1 MEVVDVAIVGGGPA
15 GSTCAAFCAAAG
27 LRTLVLE
34 REKFP
39 REKVCG
45 DCLNPACWPVLA
57 RLELAEE
64 IRNGPHG
71 VVNAVEFIAISGQ
84 KLRVDLFVRDDG
96 MISVKRS
103 LFDHLLLDR
112 ARTLGAEIREETT
125 LIALDRTAA
134 KNWRIDIV
142 RETFAARV
150 VVGADGRNSTV
161 ARLRNLLPRPERERV
176 ALQAHIPLPR
186 DFGNRIVLQFLPEG
200 YSGQA
205 PVNDRELNLCL
216 VGTPPTISS
225 LRTWAEKNFDLG
237 ADQQW
242 RTITPLTRDPIPA
255 AHENLFFIGDAAR
268 VVEPFT
274 GEGIFYALR
283 SGELAAN
290 AIAKI
295 LRREDRYSAVREF
308 ARAHRAMYRGRLWI
322 NQLARAAVLSPRFAS
337 QILRVRPFS
346 APILGSLTK
355 KITKP
360 VYLPVRAGLALSL
373 AA

>member
-1 MEVVDVAIVGGGPA
+1 MEVVDAAIVGGGPA

-45 DCLNPACWPVLA
+45 DCINPAGWPVLQ
-57 RLELAEE
+57 RLELEEE
-64 IRNGPHG
+64 IRNCPHASLD
-71 VVNAVEFIAISGQ
+71 AVEFIAIGGQ
-84 KLRVDLFVRDDG
+84 KLRIDLPRGDNSE
-96 MISVKRS
+96 IAIKRS
-103 LFDHLLLDR
+103 LFDHLLLNR

-125 LIALDRTAA
+125 LIGLDRTAA

-205 PVNDRELNLCL
+205 PVNDNELNLCL

-225 LRTWAEKNFDLG
+225 LRNWAEREFNLSTE
-237 ADQQW
+237 QTW
-242 RTITPLTRDPIPA
+242 RTITPLTRAPVPV

-274 GEGIFYALR
+274 GEGIYYALR

-290 AIAKI
+290 AIVKI
-295 LRREDRYSAVREF
+295 IRGEDWQCAIRKF
-308 ARAHRAMYRGRLWI
+308 TRAHRAMYRGRLWI
-322 NQLARAAVLSPRFAS
+322 NRLARAAVLSPKPASGFLQVARFRPT
-337 QILRVRPFS
+337 ILR
-346 APILGSLTK
+346 LLTA
-355 KITKP
+355 KITGP
-360 VYLPVRAGLALSL
+360 L
-373 AA
+373 

>member
-1 MEVVDVAIVGGGPA
+1 MEVVDAAIVGGGPA

-45 DCLNPACWPVLA
+45 DCINPAGWPVLQ
-57 RLELAEE
+57 RLELEEE
-64 IRNGPHG
+64 IRNCPHASLD
-71 VVNAVEFIAISGQ
+71 AVEFIAIGGQ
-84 KLRVDLFVRDDG
+84 KLRIDLPRGDNG

-103 LFDHLLLDR
+103 SFDHLLLNR

-186 DFGNRIVLQFLPEG
+186 DFGDRIVLQFLPEG

-205 PVNDRELNLCL
+205 PVNDSELNLCL

-225 LRTWAEKNFDLG
+225 LRNWAEREFKL
-237 ADQQW
+237 AAEQAW
-242 RTITPLTRDPIPA
+242 RTITPLTRACSSRP
-255 AHENLFFIGDAAR
+255 
-268 VVEPFT
+268 
-274 GEGIFYALR
+274 
-283 SGELAAN
+283 
-290 AIAKI
+290 
-295 LRREDRYSAVREF
+295 REF
-308 ARAHRAMYRGRLWI
+308 VLHRRCGACRRAVYRRRNLLRVAIRRVGRQCDRKNHSRRRSPTCNTRIHSCSSRDVSRAIVDQSNRARGRLI
-322 NQLARAAVLSPRFAS
+322 AAV
-337 QILRVRPFS
+337 RVA
-346 APILGSLTK
+346 APTS
-355 KITKP
+355 
-360 VYLPVRAGLALSL
+360 
-373 AA
+373 

>member
-45 DCLNPACWPVLA
+45 DCLNPACWPVLQ
-57 RLELAEE
+57 RLKLEE
-64 IRNGPHG
+64 DIRNGPHASLD
-71 VVNAVEFIAISGQ
+71 AVEFIAIGGE
-84 KLRVDLFVRDDG
+84 KLRVELARRNRG
-96 MISVKRS
+96 MISIKRS
-103 LFDHLLLDR
+103 LFDHLLLNW
-112 ARTLGAEIREETT
+112 ARTLGAEIREEAT

-134 KNWRIDIV
+134 KNWKIDIV

-176 ALQAHIPLPR
+176 ALQAHIPLPS

-216 VGTPPTISS
+216 VGTPPTISA
-225 LRTWAEKNFDLG
+225 LRTWAEQEFKLP
-237 ADQQW
+237 AAQPW
-242 RTITPLTRDPIPA
+242 HTITPLTRAPVSV

-274 GEGIFYALR
+274 GEGIYYALR

-290 AIAKI
+290 AIVRI
-295 LRREDRYSAVREF
+295 IRGEDRQSVMREF
-308 ARAHRAMYRGRLWI
+308 VRAHRAMYRGRLWV
-322 NQLARAAVLSPRFAS
+322 NRLARATVLSPKTASRFLKVARFS
-337 QILRVRPFS
+337 PVVLR
-346 APILGSLTK
+346 SLIR
-355 KITKP
+355 KI
-360 VYLPVRAGLALSL
+360 VGRGD
-373 AA
+373 